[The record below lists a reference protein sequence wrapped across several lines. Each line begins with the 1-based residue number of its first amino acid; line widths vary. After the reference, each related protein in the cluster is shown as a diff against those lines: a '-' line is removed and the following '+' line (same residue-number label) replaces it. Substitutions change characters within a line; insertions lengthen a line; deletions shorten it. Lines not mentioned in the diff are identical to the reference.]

1 MSRSLRGIRD
11 GLEIREGFGKS
22 WIPGKLGGSFKFSWK
37 FRLEELGGH
46 TLEGWKVE
54 GRGRVDV

>member
-46 TLEGWKVE
+46 TLEG
-54 GRGRVDV
+54 

>member
-1 MSRSLRGIRD
+1 MD
-11 GLEIREGFGKS
+11 WIREGFGKS
-22 WIPGKLGGSFKFSWK
+22 WIAGKLGGSFKFSWK